1 MNEDWSKAEI
11 ELIVKD
17 YFNMLELE
25 LEKEKYNKTAHRKL
39 LLPRLNNRSSGSVEF
54 KHQNISS
61 VLAKMGLPFIKGY
74 KPRSNYQQI
83 LEEFVSSFLN
93 SNSINFE
100 NHFESFANN
109 YPKTLQIEQL
119 DFENIVDDEDLPLSQ
134 VEETEPT
141 YTPIKT
147 NYLEKEQ
154 NNRNLGEQGEKL
166 VLAYEQWR
174 LIKAGKEKLA
184 EKIEWVSKEK
194 GDGAGYDILSKN
206 INGTDRYV
214 EVKTTKLIKETP
226 IYLTRTEM
234 SFAALKKEDFYL
246 YRVFNFDSTPQ
257 IFIRNGQYQNYCNLI
272 PQTFKGYF

>member
-1 MNEDWSKAEI
+1 MNEDWSKAEV

-17 YFNMLELE
+17 YFNMLEFE
-25 LEKEKYNKTAHRKL
+25 LENEKYNKTAHRQL
-39 LLPRLNNRSSGSVEF
+39 LLPHLNNRSSGSIEF

-61 VLAKMGLPFIKGY
+61 VLANMGLPFIKGY

-83 LEEFVSSFLN
+83 LEEYVSSFLN
-93 SNSINFE
+93 INSINFE
-100 NHFESFANN
+100 KYFESFANN
-109 YPKTLQIEQL
+109 YPKTFQIEQL

-134 VEETEPT
+134 LKETEPT
-141 YTPIKT
+141 YTAIKT

-166 VLAYEQWR
+166 VMAYEQWR

-184 EKIEWVSKEK
+184 EKIEWISKEK

-226 IYLTRTEM
+226 IYLTRTEV
-234 SFAALKKEDFYL
+234 SFATLKKDNFYL
-246 YRVFNFDSTPQ
+246 YRVYNFDSTPQ
-257 IFIRNGQYQNYCNLI
+257 IFIRNGQYQNFCNLL